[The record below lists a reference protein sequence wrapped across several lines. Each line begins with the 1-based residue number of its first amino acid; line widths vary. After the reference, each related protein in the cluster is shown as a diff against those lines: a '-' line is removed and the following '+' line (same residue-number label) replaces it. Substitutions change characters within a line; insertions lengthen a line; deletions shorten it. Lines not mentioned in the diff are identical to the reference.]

1 MWYNHACVP
10 FNIQAIV
17 WGPFWTCTVLEPGSA
32 AFYHVVPEDETQV
45 ISLDSRH
52 TFTVES
58 PQIFRLY
65 FYGTV
70 LDLQRKW
77 KSSHKLC
84 PHPHSHFN
92 PCYCIGMIY
101 LLQMMDQNWHI
112 YQLKSIIHIR
122 VHSPCLSL
130 SGLCACVCVPMCS
143 CVFTYVETSSWHQ
156 VSSSTPLHL
165 CFEKNVSYWSGAH
178 KFGYTSWSGIHML
191 PPPCAGTAG
200 VSLCICF
207 NMGAGKQTQ
216 ALTLVQQAF

>member
-1 MWYNHACVP
+1 MWFLRMKLKLSVLIADTP
-10 FNIQAIV
+10 L
-17 WGPFWTCTVLEPGSA
+17 TVG
-32 AFYHVVPEDETQV
+32 
-45 ISLDSRH
+45 
-52 TFTVES
+52 S

-77 KSSHKLC
+77 KGSHKLC

-101 LLQMMDQNWHI
+101 LLQMMGQNWHI

-143 CVFTYVETSSWHQ
+143 CVFTYVETRSWHQ
-156 VSSSTPLHL
+156 VSSSTPFHL

-200 VSLCICF
+200 YLSVF
-207 NMGAGKQTQ
+207 
-216 ALTLVQQAF
+216 ALTWVLGSKLRPFVTAGHVPNCGAIFPITSYFL